1 MIDTSHCALYDC
13 ADGACPLECVPWY
26 QVILIFRCPEIES
39 PVWIKDDL
47 DSNWRR
53 VRMNYCSHHRLVSLT
68 AGLLI
73 ALVARDMRAQ
83 HPPQNVAGITFENRQ
98 PRSRIDF
105 VLNNG
110 TTVDKPLIDSIPGGV
125 GLLDYDNDGF
135 LDIFFTNGA
144 RIPSLSKESPGF
156 YNRLYRNNHDG
167 TFADVTGKAGL
178 SGTGYSIGVAAADF
192 DNDGWTDLYVTG
204 INHNILYRNNHDGT
218 FADVTEKAGV
228 SGVNSAGKKLF
239 SVSAAWIDYDNDGR
253 LDLFVTNYLDWSPET
268 SKVCGLPG
276 KRLSCPPSLYPGEPN
291 ILYHNKGDG
300 TFTDVSESTGIAGQ
314 IGKGMGVA
322 VADYDADGWMDIFV
336 ANDNARNFLFKN
348 RQGKGFDEVGVEA
361 GVAYTD
367 DGIPVS
373 SMGVDFRDYRNDG
386 NPGIFISALGGETFP
401 LYRNEGNDLFSM
413 DTYPANIGFS
423 TYKMSGW
430 GAGIVDFNNDGY
442 KDLFSANSHVSE
454 NADIDPQQHY
464 LQSNAI
470 FENMKD
476 NTFQDVSANAGTGF
490 SLRAAHRGATFGDF
504 NTDGK
509 IDIVVSVIAG
519 PAELLYNTTANG
531 NHWLLIQTVGTKSNR
546 DGIGTQ
552 IRLTS
557 QSGSVQFNQVTTAGS
572 YSSSSDKRV
581 HFGLGHDKLVKEITL
596 RWPSGTVQTLHNVKA
611 DQILR
616 VTEGAM

>member
-1 MIDTSHCALYDC
+1 
-13 ADGACPLECVPWY
+13 
-26 QVILIFRCPEIES
+26 
-39 PVWIKDDL
+39 
-47 DSNWRR
+47 
-53 VRMNYCSHHRLVSLT
+53 MNHPTSHHRLVSLT
-68 AGLLI
+68 AGVLI
-73 ALVARDMRAQ
+73 ALVAREMRTQ
-83 HPPQNVAGITFENRQ
+83 PPTQNAAGISFENRQ
-98 PRSRIDF
+98 PQSGVDF

-110 TTVDKPLIDSIPGGV
+110 TTVDKPIIDSIPGGV
-125 GLLDYDNDGF
+125 ALLDYDNDGF

-144 RIPSLSKESPGF
+144 RIPSLSKEVPGF
-156 YNRLYRNNHDG
+156 YNRLYHNNHDG
-167 TFADVTGKAGL
+167 TFTDVTEKAGL

-218 FADVTEKAGV
+218 FTDVTEKAGV
-228 SGVNSAGKKLF
+228 SGVNSAGKKLL

-268 SKVCGLPG
+268 SKVCGLPE

-291 ILYHNKGDG
+291 ILYHNNGDR
-300 TFTDVSESTGIAGQ
+300 TFTDVSKSTGIADQ

-322 VADYDADGWMDIFV
+322 VADYDANGWMDIFA
-336 ANDNARNFLFKN
+336 ANDNQRNFLFKN
-348 RQGKGFDEVGVEA
+348 HRGKGFDEVGVEA
-361 GVAYTD
+361 GVAYTE

-386 NPGIFISALGGETFP
+386 RPGIFITALGGETFP
-401 LYRNEGNDLFSM
+401 LYRNEGNDLFNM

-464 LQSNAI
+464 LQTNAI

-476 NTFQDVSANAGTGF
+476 NTFQDVSAHAGPGF
-490 SLRAAHRGATFGDF
+490 SLRAAHRGAAFGDL
-504 NTDGK
+504 NNDGK
-509 IDIVVSVIAG
+509 VDIVVSVIAG
-519 PAELLYNTTANG
+519 HAELLYNTTANG
-531 NHWLLIQTVGTKSNR
+531 NHWLLIQTIGTKSNR

-552 IRLTS
+552 IKLTS

-572 YSSSSDKRV
+572 YASSSDKRV
-581 HFGLGHDKLVKEITL
+581 HFGLGGDTLVKEITL
-596 RWPSGTVQTLHNVKA
+596 RWPNGTVQTLHNVKA
-611 DQILR
+611 DQILK
-616 VTEGAM
+616 VTEGAL

>member
-1 MIDTSHCALYDC
+1 
-13 ADGACPLECVPWY
+13 
-26 QVILIFRCPEIES
+26 
-39 PVWIKDDL
+39 
-47 DSNWRR
+47 
-53 VRMNYCSHHRLVSLT
+53 MNNPTSHHRLVSLT

-73 ALVARDMRAQ
+73 VLVAREMRTQ
-83 HPPQNVAGITFENRQ
+83 PPTQNAAGISFENRQ
-98 PRSRIDF
+98 PQSGVDF

-110 TTVDKPLIDSIPGGV
+110 TTVDKPIIDSIPGGV
-125 GLLDYDNDGF
+125 ALLDYDNDGF
-135 LDIFFTNGA
+135 LDIFFANGA
-144 RIPSLSKESPGF
+144 RIPSLSKEVPGF
-156 YNRLYRNNHDG
+156 YNRLYHNNHDG
-167 TFADVTGKAGL
+167 TFTDVTEKAGL

-218 FADVTEKAGV
+218 FTDVTEKAGV
-228 SGVNSAGKKLF
+228 SGVNSAGKKLL

-276 KRLSCPPSLYPGEPN
+276 KSLSCPPSLYPGEPN
-291 ILYHNKGDG
+291 ILYHNNGDG
-300 TFTDVSESTGIAGQ
+300 TFTDVSKSTGIADQ

-336 ANDNARNFLFKN
+336 ANDNQRNFLFKN
-348 RQGKGFDEVGVEA
+348 RRGKGFDEVGVEA
-361 GVAYTD
+361 GVAYTE

-386 NPGIFISALGGETFP
+386 RPGIFITALGGETFP

-413 DTYPANIGFS
+413 ETYPANIGFS

-430 GAGIVDFNNDGY
+430 GAGIVDLNNDGY

-464 LQSNAI
+464 LQTNAI

-476 NTFQDVSANAGTGF
+476 NTFQDVSAHAGPGLN
-490 SLRAAHRGATFGDF
+490 LRAAHRGAAFGDL
-504 NTDGK
+504 NNDGK
-509 IDIVVSVIAG
+509 VDIVVSVIAG
-519 PAELLYNTTANG
+519 HAELLYNTTANG
-531 NHWLLIQTVGTKSNR
+531 NHWLLIQTIGTKSNR

-552 IRLTS
+552 IKLTS
-557 QSGSVQFNQVTTAGS
+557 QSGLVQFNQVTTAGS
-572 YSSSSDKRV
+572 YASSSDKRV
-581 HFGLGHDKLVKEITL
+581 HFGLGRDKLVKEITL
-596 RWPSGTVQTLHNVKA
+596 RWPSGTVQTLHNVRA

-616 VTEGAM
+616 VTEGAL